1 MYRYSRA
8 EEASSLIAETEA
20 LLGTWDDDFDGASVK
35 DAADRTLAKVH
46 GAYVGP
52 VRCLP
57 IEILS
62 RCFHFLAAADPPVYT
77 TYTGEDAS
85 QPTEIALGWIKVRI
99 ERYIS
104 GSAFCIMTQCPS
116 FMIGHPR
123 MSFLEARCHW
133 EPYSL
138 AKFLVFR
145 DETHLF

>member
-8 EEASSLIAETEA
+8 EEVSSLIAETEA

-104 GSAFCIMTQCPS
+104 GSAFCIMTQCPL